1 MKISLFTCNLANSA
15 QPPNLTRKDPIA
27 CSPDIY
33 IEMTQEDYRPLNS
46 GSVFSPLVFP
56 ADLKLVA
63 IQSLN
68 SGPTTQ
74 NVVIRMYSW
83 LKFPYE
89 TGKKAIAAKGKKDWK
104 FQAQKALSFSGIGLG
119 VSKGAVWIKAYIP
132 RPVLFVC
139 MHLPMKKNAP
149 GLGFEIRKNAL
160 YNLIGELAPLIDQET
175 SVFIGGDLNFRMEY
189 NGKNQLTNELT
200 NMRYLKE
207 LPFLDEK
214 DKIFTCKFK
223 PIVNKKKSFN
233 PFKLFKTSKV
243 VPNNKENCT
252 IRRSTS
258 IGINSEEVKDLQTE
272 CGDLHRIPS
281 RCDRF
286 LYRLGAKKTLNTI
299 YQTGGPLI
307 GMSDHNAMWA
317 CFELNDDASSTDIP
331 VAWPQKEVE
340 REVGE
345 FDDEDIESD
354 LTNPKAEQERLALIT
369 TAPQGTARTHRRRHR
384 NRRSTRRN

>member
-15 QPPNLTRKDPIA
+15 QAPNLTIEDPIA

-46 GSVFSPLVFP
+46 GSVFSPQVFP
-56 ADLKLVA
+56 ANLKLVA

-74 NVVIRMYSW
+74 NVVIRMFSRFQ
-83 LKFPYE
+83 FPYE
-89 TGKKAIAAKGKKDWK
+89 KGKKAIAAKGKKDWK

-132 RPVLFVC
+132 KPVLFVC
-139 MHLPMKKNAP
+139 IHLPMKKNAP

-160 YNLIGELAPLIDQET
+160 YNLIGELSPLIDQET
-175 SVFIGGDLNFRMEY
+175 TVFIGGDLNFRMDYE
-189 NGKNQLTNELT
+189 GKNQLTDELT
-200 NMRYLKE
+200 KMPYLKE
-207 LPFLDEK
+207 LPFLKDE

-243 VPNNKENCT
+243 LPTSTENCE

-272 CGDLHRIPS
+272 CGDLHRNPS

-286 LYRLGAKKTLNTI
+286 LYRLGANKTLTVN
-299 YQTGGPLI
+299 YQQGGPII

-317 CFELNDDASSTDIP
+317 CFDLNDASSTHIP
-331 VAWPQKEVE
+331 VAWPQK
-340 REVGE
+340 GE
-345 FDDEDIESD
+345 EKEIGDFDGKEDDGE
-354 LTNPKAEQERLALIT
+354 LPNPEALT
-369 TAPQGTARTHRRRHR
+369 TAPPGAARTRRRR
-384 NRRSTRRN
+384 KNRRSTRRN